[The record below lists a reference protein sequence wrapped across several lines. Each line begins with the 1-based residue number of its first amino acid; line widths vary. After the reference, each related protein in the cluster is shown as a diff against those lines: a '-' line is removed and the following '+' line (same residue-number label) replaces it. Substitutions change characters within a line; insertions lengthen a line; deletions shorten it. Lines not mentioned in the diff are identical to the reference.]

1 MALFDQVAS
10 TYDLWYQDHVGKL
23 VDKLEC
29 ALVFK
34 HLIPAR
40 GSLILDAG
48 CGTGIYSR
56 RLAKK
61 GNYVVGLDASEEML
75 QIANN
80 KQIHEGPVIE
90 YIKGD
95 LHYLPFKD
103 KIFDSIVCIAALEFC
118 RNAKQVIL
126 ELERV
131 LKPQGQLVFG
141 VLNRES
147 AWMKE
152 IMLASRPAS
161 IYSHAH
167 LFSPSELKD
176 LLTQTKLF
184 NSISL
189 ESSVFFSPSQ
199 YPSILPSVYLQELK
213 GKMCKPMHGGFFVCS
228 TRKKV

>member
-1 MALFDQVAS
+1 MALFDQVAN
-10 TYDLWYQDHVGKL
+10 TYELWYQDHVGKI

-29 ALVFK
+29 SLVFK
-34 HLIPAR
+34 HLAPSR

-61 GNYVVGLDASEEML
+61 GNYVVGIDASEEML
-75 QIANN
+75 QIAKN
-80 KQIHEGPVIE
+80 KPTHEGPAIE

-103 KIFDSIVCIAALEFC
+103 RIFDSVVCIAALEFC
-118 RNAKQVIL
+118 RDAQQVVH
-126 ELERV
+126 ELGRV

-141 VLNRES
+141 VLNKES

-152 IMLASRPAS
+152 IMLSSKSSS
-161 IYSHAH
+161 IYSHAR
-167 LFSPSELKD
+167 LFSPSALKD
-176 LLTQTKLF
+176 LLTQTRLF

-199 YPSILPSVYLQELK
+199 YPSILPSLYLQELK
-213 GKMCKPMHGGFFVCS
+213 GKIFKPMHGGFFVCS